1 MRNARTITILFS
13 SVILFLMF
21 GCATPEQNTPDI
33 VDVPYVANNNAN
45 RISEDETPET
55 PYNNYPDDESDAN
68 EAMMATISFAQ
79 AYGLTVNED
88 GLIEIIV
95 PENLLGGRTAEA
107 TADSYIAMGERAQA
121 ILTDVCAN
129 ADGTMTKLQTLEQLT
144 LNKYNMRTFSMFHER
159 EYVTTIKD
167 VIFTDDEMLTEI
179 TVLVDSYRYIWH
191 MLERTMIQ
199 GALVVLAGTYQI
211 LNGAAPDD
219 WHVTITVKDYETG
232 EIVSITEF
240 PHDDMFTIHIGYD

>member
-21 GCATPEQNTPDI
+21 GCTVAEQSEIEPVEAPHVEDHNI
-33 VDVPYVANNNAN
+33 NGSYVGEITEFPCNEQYFECEYLDTSV
-45 RISEDETPET
+45 SEIEE
-55 PYNNYPDDESDAN
+55 E
-68 EAMMATISFAQ
+68 
-79 AYGLTVNED
+79 
-88 GLIEIIV
+88 LIKFIF

-107 TADSYIAMGERAQA
+107 TVDDFIATWEESQA
-121 ILTDVCAN
+121 ILTDAFAN
-129 ADGTMTKLQTLEQLT
+129 ADGTMTRLQTREQLAQS
-144 LNKYNMRTFSMFHER
+144 KYNLRTFSMFHER

-179 TVLVDSYRYIWH
+179 TVLVDPYRYIWH

-199 GALVVLAGTYQI
+199 GALVVSAGTYQI
-211 LNGAAPDD
+211 LNGVAPDD
-219 WHVTITVKDYETG
+219 WHTTITVKDYETG

-240 PHDDMFTIHIGYD
+240 PHDDMFTIHIGND